1 MSEAV
6 SEQIPVRFEVR
17 GKVVD
22 VSTLNRPA
30 RRILEGQAEKYR
42 RKYADTVGPDGE
54 RPTIVVRKP
63 DLTGLKVEVVL
74 EFPEALK
81 ASIKGADKAVRVA

>member
-17 GKVVD
+17 GKVVE
-22 VSTLNRPA
+22 VSTLNRLA